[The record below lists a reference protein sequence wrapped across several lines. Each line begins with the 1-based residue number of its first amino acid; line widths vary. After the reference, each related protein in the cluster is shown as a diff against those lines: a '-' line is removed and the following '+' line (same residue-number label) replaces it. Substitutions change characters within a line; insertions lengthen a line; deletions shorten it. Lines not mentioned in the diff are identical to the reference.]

1 MNNTNN
7 LLLTSALVVCNFS
20 VANAQISNKN
30 FVGPSIEVGIQSSNL
45 IIQDSEE
52 EFNNEFPS
60 DTKALGK
67 VSFNYGLP
75 ITNRTVID
83 LGASYVAGKL
93 TGAGIDY
100 FGYGGEGPRLD
111 KMYSLYVAPNLLLT
125 DNTAIFAKIS
135 YNRANGSAVVYD
147 GSDYRVSSKT
157 ISGLGI
163 GAGVT
168 TYLTKDIYLKAE
180 IERVNYGS
188 DRYTV
193 QDYEDAT
200 ITYDQNYSAKSNNA
214 SISIGVKF

>member
-1 MNNTNN
+1 MNNINK
-7 LLLTSALVVCNFS
+7 LLLTSALVACSFS

-30 FVGPSIEVGIQSSNL
+30 FVGPSIEVGIQSANL
-45 IIQDSEE
+45 VIHDLEDE
-52 EFNNEFPS
+52 NGRYPT

-75 ITNRTVID
+75 ATNRIVMD
-83 LGASYVAGKL
+83 LGASYVAGKSSSSL
-93 TGAGIDY
+93 
-100 FGYGGEGPRLD
+100 GYDAPELD

-135 YNRANGSAVVYD
+135 YNRANGTAVMYD
-147 GSDYRVSSKT
+147 GNYYKDVSKT

-163 GAGVT
+163 GVGVT

-188 DRYTV
+188 DKYSV
-193 QDYEDAT
+193 KDSEDAT
-200 ITYDQNYSAKSNNA
+200 ITIDDSYSAKSNNA

>member
-1 MNNTNN
+1 MNNINK
-7 LLLTSALVVCNFS
+7 LLLTSALVACSFS

-30 FVGPSIEVGIQSSNL
+30 FVGPSIEVGIQSAN
-45 IIQDSEE
+45 IDIRDSEDE
-52 EFNNEFPS
+52 TRNDT

-67 VSFNYGLP
+67 VSFNYGFP
-75 ITNRTVID
+75 ATNRIVMD

-93 TGAGIDY
+93 NAVY
-100 FGYGGEGPRLD
+100 GYDAPQLD

-135 YNRANGSAVVYD
+135 YNRANGTAEVYD
-147 GSDYRVSSKT
+147 GISDKDVSKT

-163 GAGVT
+163 GVGVT

-180 IERVNYGS
+180 IERVNYGTDKYS
-188 DRYTV
+188 IK
-193 QDYEDAT
+193 DYEDAT
-200 ITYDQNYSAKSNNA
+200 ITYDDSYSAKSTNA

>member
-1 MNNTNN
+1 MNNINK
-7 LLLTSALVVCNFS
+7 LLLTSALVASNFS

-30 FVGPSIEVGIQSSNL
+30 FVGPSIEVGIQSANLVVHDLEDTYSNRY
-45 IIQDSEE
+45 
-52 EFNNEFPS
+52 PT

-75 ITNRTVID
+75 ATNRIVMD
-83 LGASYVAGKL
+83 LGASYVAGKSSSGL
-93 TGAGIDY
+93 
-100 FGYGGEGPRLD
+100 GYDAPELD

-135 YNRANGSAVVYD
+135 YNKANSTTSVYD
-147 GSDYRVSSKT
+147 GLNDRDVSKT

-163 GAGVT
+163 GVGVT

-188 DRYTV
+188 DKYSVRNA
-193 QDYEDAT
+193 EDST
-200 ITYDQNYSAKSNNA
+200 TNDDIYSTKSNNA

>member
-1 MNNTNN
+1 MNNINK

-45 IIQDSEE
+45 IIHDSGE
-52 EFNNEFPS
+52 EFNNEYPS

-93 TGAGIDY
+93 TSAN
-100 FGYGGEGPRLD
+100 FGYGDAAPKLD

-135 YNRANGSAVVYD
+135 YNRANGNAVVYD
-147 GSDYRVSSKT
+147 GSDDRDSSKT

-193 QDYEDAT
+193 KDYEDAT
-200 ITYDQNYSAKSNNA
+200 ITYEENYSAKSNNA

>member
-1 MNNTNN
+1 MNNINK

-45 IIQDSEE
+45 IIHDLEE
-52 EFNNEFPS
+52 EFNNELPS

-93 TGAGIDY
+93 TAGVW
-100 FGYGGEGPRLD
+100 GYDAPPTLN

-135 YNRANGSAVVYD
+135 YNRANANAVVYD
-147 GSDYRVSSKT
+147 GLDSRNISKT

-193 QDYEDAT
+193 KDYEDAT
-200 ITYDQNYSAKSNNA
+200 ITYDENYSAKSNNA

>member
-1 MNNTNN
+1 MNNINK
-7 LLLTSALVVCNFS
+7 LLLTSALVVCSFS

-45 IIQDSEE
+45 IIHDLEE
-52 EFNNEFPS
+52 EFSNEFSS

-93 TGAGIDY
+93 TAGL
-100 FGYGGEGPRLD
+100 GYDAPKLD

-135 YNRANGSAVVYD
+135 YNRANGNAVVYD
-147 GSDYRVSSKT
+147 GSDYRDSSKT

-188 DRYTV
+188 DKYSV
-193 QDYEDAT
+193 KVYNEDAT
-200 ITYDQNYSAKSNNA
+200 YDDSYSAKSNNA

>member
-1 MNNTNN
+1 MNNTNK
-7 LLLTSALVVCNFS
+7 LLLTSALVACSFS

-45 IIQDSEE
+45 IIHDLEE
-52 EFNNEFPS
+52 EFNNEVPS

-83 LGASYVAGKL
+83 LGASYVAGTL
-93 TGAGIDY
+93 NAGI
-100 FGYGGEGPRLD
+100 GYDGPKLN

-135 YNRANGSAVVYD
+135 YNRANSTATVYD
-147 GSDYRVSSKT
+147 GSDYRDASKT

-188 DRYTV
+188 DKYSV
-193 QDYEDAT
+193 KVYNEDAT
-200 ITYDQNYSAKSNNA
+200 YDDSYSAKSNNA

>member
-1 MNNTNN
+1 MNNINK
-7 LLLTSALVVCNFS
+7 LLLTSALVACSFS

-45 IIQDSEE
+45 IIHDLEE
-52 EFNNEFPS
+52 EFSNEVPS

-93 TGAGIDY
+93 TAGL
-100 FGYGGEGPRLD
+100 GYDAPKLD

-135 YNRANGSAVVYD
+135 YNRANGTTAVYD
-147 GSDYRVSSKT
+147 GLDNRDSSKT

-193 QDYEDAT
+193 KDYEDAT
-200 ITYDQNYSAKSNNA
+200 ITHDENYSAKSNNA

>member
-1 MNNTNN
+1 MNNTNK
-7 LLLTSALVVCNFS
+7 LLLTSALVACSFS

-45 IIQDSEE
+45 VLQDLENSG
-52 EFNNEFPS
+52 NAVPS

-93 TGAGIDY
+93 TSGI
-100 FGYGGEGPRLD
+100 GYDASPQLD

-135 YNRANGSAVVYD
+135 YNRANGNVVLYD
-147 GSDYRVSSKT
+147 GSDYRDSSKT

-193 QDYEDAT
+193 KDYEDAT
-200 ITYDQNYSAKSNNA
+200 ITYDENYSAKSNNA

>member
-1 MNNTNN
+1 MNNINK
-7 LLLTSALVVCNFS
+7 LLLTSALVACSFS

-30 FVGPSIEVGIQSSNL
+30 FVGPSIEVGIQSANLDIHDLEDETSNRV
-45 IIQDSEE
+45 
-52 EFNNEFPS
+52 PT

-67 VSFNYGLP
+67 VSFNYGFP
-75 ITNRTVID
+75 ATNRIVID
-83 LGASYVAGKL
+83 LGASYVAGKSSSGL
-93 TGAGIDY
+93 
-100 FGYGGEGPRLD
+100 GYEEPELD

-135 YNRANGSAVVYD
+135 YNKANSTTSVYD
-147 GSDYRVSSKT
+147 DVNYRDVSKT

-180 IERVNYGS
+180 IELVNYGS
-188 DRYTV
+188 DKYSVRNS
-193 QDYEDAT
+193 EDST
-200 ITYDQNYSAKSNNA
+200 NDDSYSIKSNNA

>member
-1 MNNTNN
+1 MNNINK
-7 LLLTSALVVCNFS
+7 LLLTSALVVCSFS

-45 IIQDSEE
+45 IIHDLEDS
-52 EFNNEFPS
+52 FSNEYPS

-83 LGASYVAGKL
+83 LGASYVAGTL
-93 TGAGIDY
+93 EAGI
-100 FGYGGEGPRLD
+100 GYNAPRLN

-135 YNRANGSAVVYD
+135 YNRANSTANVDD
-147 GSDYRVSSKT
+147 GSDYKDVSKT

-188 DRYTV
+188 DKYSV
-193 QDYEDAT
+193 KVYNEDAT
-200 ITYDQNYSAKSNNA
+200 NDDSYSAKSNNA

>member
-1 MNNTNN
+1 MNNINK
-7 LLLTSALVVCNFS
+7 LLLTSALVACSFS

-45 IIQDSEE
+45 IIHDLEE
-52 EFNNEFPS
+52 EFSNEVPS

-83 LGASYVAGKL
+83 LGASYVAGKI
-93 TGAGIDY
+93 TAG
-100 FGYGGEGPRLD
+100 FGYDAPTLN

-135 YNRANGSAVVYD
+135 YNRANGSTVVYD
-147 GSDYRVSSKT
+147 GYDYRDVSKT

-193 QDYEDAT
+193 KDYEDAT
-200 ITYDQNYSAKSNNA
+200 ITRDDNYSAKSNNA

>member
-1 MNNTNN
+1 MNNINK
-7 LLLTSALVVCNFS
+7 LLLTSALVACSFS

-30 FVGPSIEVGIQSSNL
+30 FVGPSIEVGIQSANPD
-45 IIQDSEE
+45 IHESEDE
-52 EFNNEFPS
+52 S
-60 DTKALGK
+60 TGTDTKALGK
-67 VSFNYGLP
+67 VSFNYGFP
-75 ITNRTVID
+75 ATNRIVMD

-93 TGAGIDY
+93 NAVY
-100 FGYGGEGPRLD
+100 GYDAPQLD

-135 YNRANGSAVVYD
+135 YNKANSTTSVYD
-147 GSDYRVSSKT
+147 DVNYRDVSKT

-188 DRYTV
+188 DKYSVRN
-193 QDYEDAT
+193 YEDST
-200 ITYDQNYSAKSNNA
+200 NDDSYSIKSNNA

>member
-1 MNNTNN
+1 MNNINK
-7 LLLTSALVVCNFS
+7 LLLTSALVACSFS

-45 IIQDSEE
+45 IIHDLEE
-52 EFNNEFPS
+52 EFSNEVPS

-93 TGAGIDY
+93 TAGL
-100 FGYGGEGPRLD
+100 GYDAPKLD

-147 GSDYRVSSKT
+147 GLDYRDSSKT

-193 QDYEDAT
+193 KDHEDAT
-200 ITYDQNYSAKSNNA
+200 ITYDENYSAKSNNA

>member
-1 MNNTNN
+1 MNNINK
-7 LLLTSALVVCNFS
+7 LLLTSALVVCSFS

-45 IIQDSEE
+45 IIHDLEE
-52 EFNNEFPS
+52 EFSNEIQS

-93 TGAGIDY
+93 TAGL
-100 FGYGGEGPRLD
+100 GYDAPKLD

-135 YNRANGSAVVYD
+135 YNRANSTAIVYD
-147 GSDYRVSSKT
+147 GWDYRDASKT

-188 DRYTV
+188 DKYSV
-193 QDYEDAT
+193 KVYNEDAT
-200 ITYDQNYSAKSNNA
+200 YDDSYSAKSNNA

>member
-1 MNNTNN
+1 MNNINK
-7 LLLTSALVVCNFS
+7 LLLTSTLVACSFS

-45 IIQDSEE
+45 IIHDKEE
-52 EFNNEFPS
+52 EFSNEVPS

-83 LGASYVAGKL
+83 LGASYVAGTL
-93 TGAGIDY
+93 NAGL
-100 FGYGGEGPRLD
+100 GYYAPNLN

-147 GSDYRVSSKT
+147 GLDYRDSSKT

-188 DRYTV
+188 DKYSV
-193 QDYEDAT
+193 KVYNEDAT
-200 ITYDQNYSAKSNNA
+200 YDDSYSAKSNNA

>member
-1 MNNTNN
+1 MNNINK
-7 LLLTSALVVCNFS
+7 LLLTSALVVCSFS

-45 IIQDSEE
+45 IIHDLEDDYS
-52 EFNNEFPS
+52 NEVSS

-93 TGAGIDY
+93 TAGL
-100 FGYGGEGPRLD
+100 GYDAPKLD

-135 YNRANGSAVVYD
+135 YNRANSTAIVYD
-147 GSDYRVSSKT
+147 GWDYRDASKT

-188 DRYTV
+188 DKYSV
-193 QDYEDAT
+193 KVYNEDAT
-200 ITYDQNYSAKSNNA
+200 YDDSYSAKSNNA

>member
-1 MNNTNN
+1 MNNINK
-7 LLLTSALVVCNFS
+7 LLLTSALVACSFS

-45 IIQDSEE
+45 IIHDLEE
-52 EFNNEFPS
+52 EFSNEVPS

-93 TGAGIDY
+93 TAGL
-100 FGYGGEGPRLD
+100 GYAAPTLN

-147 GSDYRVSSKT
+147 GYDYRDSSKT

-193 QDYEDAT
+193 KDYEDAT
-200 ITYDQNYSAKSNNA
+200 ITYDENYSAKSNNA